1 MKELTL
7 KQAQVMTSPNPFALI
22 LSSKPVGGTNL
33 MAASWWTYVS
43 NNPPMIAVSL
53 SKKGYTGECIAAS
66 GTFALCVPDSSLA
79 EAAFY
84 CGTASG
90 RTVDKAAG
98 SGIALT
104 EMQEGFPPVVE
115 NSQLVLL
122 CRLEQAVP
130 AGDHTLHIA
139 SVEAVYGDESRQ
151 GLKSYE
157 GYRYVK

>member
-22 LSSKPVGGTNL
+22 VSNKPEGGVNL

-43 NNPPMIAVSL
+43 NRPPMIAVSL
-53 SKKGYTGECIAAS
+53 SQRGYTGECIAAS
-66 GTFALCVPDSSLA
+66 GTFALCVPESSLA
-79 EAAFY
+79 EASFY

-104 EMQEGFPPVVE
+104 EMKEGFPPVVE
-115 NSQLVLL
+115 DS
-122 CRLEQAVP
+122 
-130 AGDHTLHIA
+130 
-139 SVEAVYGDESRQ
+139 
-151 GLKSYE
+151 
-157 GYRYVK
+157 